1 MWTHHTD
8 FHVSSERQNF
18 VDQKKQ
24 FNLKPIGN
32 FFFIVLNGKKLD
44 RIRPTHIDP
53 TESRSAPIHY
63 KLFICMYSIWNMKSW
78 CGAAPAPPLWF
89 HVKYC
94 GQHFIQSC
102 QTFTSWP
109 TVHKLFY
116 YRMDLIQR
124 TFNLLFILSFSLFEK
139 GYFPLVSICSN
150 HKLTTKS

>member
-1 MWTHHTD
+1 MH
-8 FHVSSERQNF
+8 S
-18 VDQKKQ
+18 
-24 FNLKPIGN
+24 
-32 FFFIVLNGKKLD
+32 
-44 RIRPTHIDP
+44 IR
-53 TESRSAPIHY
+53 
-63 KLFICMYSIWNMKSW
+63 NMKSW

-150 HKLTTKS
+150 HELTTKSWLILKTWASQQFRCLRVTKLPAPLLSVDPIELPPKEKDRFRRQGKGRRVFLGGIFF